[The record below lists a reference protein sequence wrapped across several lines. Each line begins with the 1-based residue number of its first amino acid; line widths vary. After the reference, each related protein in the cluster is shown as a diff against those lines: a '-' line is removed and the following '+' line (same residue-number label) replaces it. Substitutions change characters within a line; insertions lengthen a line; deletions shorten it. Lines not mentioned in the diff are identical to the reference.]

1 MNSRKKDPRPKGEVL
16 RLASVIVPYPAGIFA
31 VLLRVAALLSV
42 NAMAASGAFVPD
54 FRVRPDDYTVLMAAD
69 AQRPLELKPFQAG
82 AHGKFY
88 VTGWTRPEQALEW
101 EITVPEEDA
110 YSINVLLR
118 RHGSQALRV
127 EVTSAPQTLGVLVP
141 ASLRGW
147 TRQTLDGL
155 LRLPVGQQRL
165 VLKAR
170 TSNDTNRFNA
180 SVLSIE
186 LVRPVVCE
194 RLHAAALKLRSDT
207 RWLQEC
213 RYGLMCHWTSQSF
226 PRRGERKPY
235 DQAVR
240 EFDVKGFAAQV
251 QQTGAGFVVFTTSH
265 AQHFFPAPL
274 ESLDHILPGRT
285 VRRDLVADLADA
297 LGRRGVKL
305 FLYYHLGASSDP
317 AWLQATGFWESD
329 TSRLFN
335 NWTAMISEAGQRY
348 GDRLAGWW
356 FDDGAISYY
365 YRSAPWER
373 LATAA
378 KAGHA
383 GRLVAFN
390 PWELPSPTE
399 FQDYWCGEGNVDPS
413 VGGLLSFGDDGHFKS
428 GSHLGL
434 QACAT
439 LITESDWVH
448 ARKDTDIGPPKWNAP
463 QLAMLLKEFIS
474 RKNVPIFNLEIYQ
487 EGALS
492 PQSVDLFR
500 QTATQLPSRH

>member
-1 MNSRKKDPRPKGEVL
+1 MDRCDVLIFNLEIYQNGARSPATVEIFRQARQALESMTPRI
-16 RLASVIVPYPAGIFA
+16 RN
-31 VLLRVAALLSV
+31 LLRVAALLSV
-42 NAMAASGAFVPD
+42 NAHAVSGAFVPD

-69 AQRPLELKPFQAG
+69 AKRPPELKPFQAG
-82 AHGKFY
+82 AHGKFH

-127 EVTSAPQTLGVLVP
+127 EVTCATQTVSGLVP
-141 ASLRGW
+141 VSLRGW
-147 TRQTLDGL
+147 TRQTFDGL
-155 LRLPVGQQRL
+155 LRLPAGKQRV
-165 VLKAR
+165 VLRAR
-170 TSNDTNRFNA
+170 SSNDTDPFNA
-180 SVLSIE
+180 SVFSIE
-186 LVRPVVCE
+186 LVRPAVRE

-240 EFDVKGFAAQV
+240 EFDVEGFAEQV
-251 QQTGAGFVVFTTSH
+251 RQTGAGFVVFTTSH

-285 VRRDLVADLADA
+285 ARRDLVADLADA

-317 AWLQATGFWESD
+317 AWLKATGFWETD

-356 FDDGAISYY
+356 FDDGASQ
-365 YRSAPWER
+365 
-373 LATAA
+373 L
-378 KAGHA
+378 
-383 GRLVAFN
+383 
-390 PWELPSPTE
+390 
-399 FQDYWCGEGNVDPS
+399 
-413 VGGLLSFGDDGHFKS
+413 LLSERALGAAGDGGQS
-428 GSHLGL
+428 GSCNALGCFQPL
-434 QACAT
+434 GT
-439 LITESDWVH
+439 
-448 ARKDTDIGPPKWNAP
+448 
-463 QLAMLLKEFIS
+463 
-474 RKNVPIFNLEIYQ
+474 
-487 EGALS
+487 
-492 PQSVDLFR
+492 SV
-500 QTATQLPSRH
+500 AH

>member
-1 MNSRKKDPRPKGEVL
+1 MTFDSMTKIAPNPTGR
-16 RLASVIVPYPAGIFA
+16 FA
-31 VLLRVAALLSV
+31 MLVRVAALLSV
-42 NAMAASGAFVPD
+42 NAMALSGAFVPD
-54 FRVRPDDYTVLMAAD
+54 FRVQPDDCTVLMAAD
-69 AQRPLELKPFQAG
+69 AQRPPELKPFQPG
-82 AHGKFY
+82 AHGKFH

-101 EITVPEEDA
+101 EITVPEEGA
-110 YSINVLLR
+110 YSVNILLQ

-127 EVTSAPQTLGVLVP
+127 EVTGATQAVSGLVP

-147 TRQTLDGL
+147 TRQTLDGQ
-155 LRLPVGQQRL
+155 LRLPAGKQRL
-165 VLKAR
+165 VLRAR
-170 TSNDTNRFNA
+170 SETDPHSFSA
-180 SVLSIE
+180 SVFSIE
-186 LVRPVVCE
+186 LVRPAVRE
-194 RLHAAALKLRSDT
+194 RLHTAALQLRSDT
-207 RWLQEC
+207 RWLQDS

-235 DQAVR
+235 HQAVQD
-240 EFDVKGFAAQV
+240 FDVEGFTEQV
-251 QQTGAGFVVFTTSH
+251 RQTGAGFVVLTTSH

-285 VRRDLVADLADA
+285 ARRDLVADLADA

-317 AWLQATGFWESD
+317 AWLKATGFWETD

-335 NWTAMISEAGQRY
+335 NWTAMISEIGERH
-348 GDRLAGWW
+348 GTRLAGWW

-399 FQDYWCGEGNVDPS
+399 FQDYFCGEGNTDPS
-413 VGGLLSFGDDGHFKS
+413 MGGWVAIGGNGYIS
-428 GSHLGL
+428 GGTHQGL
-434 QACAT
+434 QACVT
-439 LITESDWVH
+439 LITEQDWVH
-448 ARKDTDIGPPKWNAP
+448 ARKDTDIGPPKWKVP
-463 QLAMLLKEFIS
+463 ELAGMLNEFIA

-487 EGALS
+487 EGALA
-492 PQSVDLFR
+492 PKSVELFR
-500 QTATQLPSRH
+500 QAAAQLPPHR

>member
-1 MNSRKKDPRPKGEVL
+1 MIAFLHRF
-16 RLASVIVPYPAGIFA
+16 AA
-31 VLLRVAALLSV
+31 VLHVIGLLSAGAIKV
-42 NAMAASGAFVPD
+42 PGAFVPD

-69 AQRPLELKPFQAG
+69 AQRPPELKPFQAG
-82 AHGKFY
+82 AHGKFH

-110 YSINVLLR
+110 YSVNVLLR
-118 RHGSQALRV
+118 RQGSQALRV
-127 EVTSAPQTLGVLVP
+127 EVSSATQALSGWVP

-155 LRLPVGQQRL
+155 LRLPAGKQRL
-165 VLKAR
+165 VLRAR
-170 TSNDTNRFNA
+170 SSDGTNYFNA
-180 SVLSIE
+180 CVFSIE
-186 LVRPVVCE
+186 LVRPAVCE

-235 DQAVR
+235 AQAVQD
-240 EFDVKGFAAQV
+240 FDVESFARQV
-251 QQTGAGFVVFTTSH
+251 QETGAGFVVFTTSH

-274 ESLDHILPGRT
+274 EALDRILPGRT
-285 VRRDLVADLADA
+285 ARRDLVAELADA

-305 FLYYHLGASSDP
+305 FIYYHLGASSDP
-317 AWLQATGFWESD
+317 AWLQATSFWETD
-329 TSRLFN
+329 ISRLFN
-335 NWTAMISEAGQRY
+335 NWTAMISEAGRRY

-356 FDDGAISYY
+356 FDDGAVSYY

-383 GRLVAFN
+383 TRPVAFN

-399 FQDYWCGEGNVDPS
+399 FQDYFCGEGNTDS
-413 VGGLLSFGDDGHFKS
+413 GMGGLVAAGGNGRIAS
-428 GSHLGL
+428 GSHQGL

-439 LITESDWVH
+439 LITEQDWVH
-448 ARKDTDIGPPKWNAP
+448 ARKDTDIGLPKWNVP
-463 QLAMLLKEFIS
+463 QLAALLKEFIS

-492 PQSVDLFR
+492 PKSVEVFR
-500 QTATQLPSRH
+500 QAASQLPARR

>member
-1 MNSRKKDPRPKGEVL
+1 MTPRI
-16 RLASVIVPYPAGIFA
+16 RN
-31 VLLRVAALLSV
+31 LLRVAALLSV
-42 NAMAASGAFVPD
+42 NALAVSGAFVPD
-54 FRVRPDDYTVLMAAD
+54 SRVRPDDYTVLMAAD
-69 AQRPLELKPFQAG
+69 AKRPPELKPFQAG
-82 AHGKFY
+82 AHGKFH
-88 VTGWTRPEQALEW
+88 VTGWMRPEQALEW

-110 YSINVLLR
+110 YLINVLLR
-118 RHGSQALRV
+118 RHGGQGLRV
-127 EVTSAPQTLGVLVP
+127 EVTGATQAVSGLVP

-155 LRLPVGQQRL
+155 LRLPAGEQRL

-170 TSNDTNRFNA
+170 LSNDTNSFKA
-180 SVLSIE
+180 DVFSIE
-186 LVRPVVCE
+186 LVRPAVRE
-194 RLHAAALKLRSDT
+194 RLHAAALQMRSDT
-207 RWLQEC
+207 RWLQDC

-235 DQAVR
+235 EQAVR
-240 EFDVKGFAAQV
+240 DFDVAGFAEQV

-274 ESLDHILPGRT
+274 ESLDQILPGRT
-285 VRRDLVADLADA
+285 ARRDLVADLADA

-317 AWLQATGFWESD
+317 AWLKATGFWETD
-329 TSRLFN
+329 TRCLFN
-335 NWTAMISEAGQRY
+335 NWTAMIREAGQRY

-383 GRLVAFN
+383 NRLVAFN

-399 FQDYWCGEGNVDPS
+399 FQDYFCGEGNTDPGMGGLVA
-413 VGGLLSFGDDGHFKS
+413 VGGNGRISS
-428 GSHLGL
+428 GSHQGL

-439 LITESDWVH
+439 LITEQDWVH
-448 ARKDTDIGPPKWNAP
+448 NRKDTDIGPPKWDAS
-463 QLAMLLKEFIS
+463 QLAALLKEFIS

-487 EGALS
+487 QGTLS
-492 PQSVDLFR
+492 PLSVEVFR
-500 QTATQLPSRH
+500 QAASLLPPRR

>member
-1 MNSRKKDPRPKGEVL
+1 
-16 RLASVIVPYPAGIFA
+16 
-31 VLLRVAALLSV
+31 
-42 NAMAASGAFVPD
+42 
-54 FRVRPDDYTVLMAAD
+54 
-69 AQRPLELKPFQAG
+69 
-82 AHGKFY
+82 
-88 VTGWTRPEQALEW
+88 
-101 EITVPEEDA
+101 
-110 YSINVLLR
+110 
-118 RHGSQALRV
+118 
-127 EVTSAPQTLGVLVP
+127 LVP

-147 TRQTLDGL
+147 TWRTLDGL
-155 LRLPVGQQRL
+155 LRLPAGQQR
-165 VLKAR
+165 VLLRAR
-170 TSNDTNRFNA
+170 SPDDTNSFNA
-180 SVLSIE
+180 SVFSIE
-186 LVRPVVCE
+186 LVRPAVRE
-194 RLHAAALKLRSDT
+194 RLHLAALKLRSDT
-207 RWLQEC
+207 RWFQKC
-213 RYGLMCHWTSQSF
+213 RYGLMCHWTSESF
-226 PRRGERKPY
+226 PRHGKCKPY

-240 EFDVKGFAAQV
+240 EFDVEGFAGQV

-274 ESLDHILPGRT
+274 ESLDQVLPGRT
-285 VRRDLVADLADA
+285 ARRDLVADLADA

-317 AWLQATGFWESD
+317 AWLKATGFWETD

-378 KAGHA
+378 KAGHPR
-383 GRLVAFN
+383 RLVAFN

-399 FQDYWCGEGNVDPS
+399 FQDYFCGEGNADPGT
-413 VGGLLSFGDDGHFKS
+413 GGLVAIGGNGRISS
-428 GSHLGL
+428 GPHQGL

-439 LITESDWVH
+439 LITEHDWVH
-448 ARKDTDIGPPKWNAP
+448 ARKDTEIGPPKWNAP
-463 QLAMLLKEFIS
+463 QLAALLREFIS

-492 PQSVDLFR
+492 PKSVELFR
-500 QTATQLPSRH
+500 QAATQLPPR

>member
-1 MNSRKKDPRPKGEVL
+1 MIARFHRS
-16 RLASVIVPYPAGIFA
+16 AAI
-31 VLLRVAALLSV
+31 LRVIALLSV
-42 NAMAASGAFVPD
+42 NAMAAFSAFVPD

-69 AQRPLELKPFQAG
+69 AQRPPELKPFQAG
-82 AHGKFY
+82 AHGKFH

-118 RHGSQALRV
+118 RHGTQALRV
-127 EVTSAPQTLGVLVP
+127 EISGATQMVSGMVP
-141 ASLRGW
+141 VSLRGW

-155 LRLPVGQQRL
+155 LRLPAGKQRL
-165 VLKAR
+165 VLRAR
-170 TSNDTNRFNA
+170 SSNDTDPFSA
-180 SVLSIE
+180 SVFSIE
-186 LVRPVVCE
+186 LVRPAVRE

-240 EFDVKGFAAQV
+240 EFDVEGFAEQV
-251 QQTGAGFVVFTTSH
+251 RQTGAGFVVFTTSH

-274 ESLDHILPGRT
+274 ESLDRILLGRT
-285 VRRDLVADLADA
+285 ARRDLVADLADA
-297 LGRRGVKL
+297 LNRREVKL

-317 AWLQATGFWESD
+317 TWLKATGFWETD

-356 FDDGAISYY
+356 FDDGAVSYY

-378 KAGHA
+378 KAGHPK
-383 GRLVAFN
+383 RLVAFN

-399 FQDYWCGEGNVDPS
+399 FQDYFCGEGNTDPGMGGLVA
-413 VGGLLSFGDDGHFKS
+413 VGGNGRISS
-428 GSHLGL
+428 GSHQGL

-439 LITESDWVH
+439 LITEQDWVH
-448 ARKDTDIGPPKWNAP
+448 ARKDTDIGSPKWNAS
-463 QLAMLLKEFIS
+463 QLTALLKEFIA

-487 EGALS
+487 EGTLS
-492 PQSVDLFR
+492 PRSVEIFK
-500 QTATQLPSRH
+500 QAASQLPPRR